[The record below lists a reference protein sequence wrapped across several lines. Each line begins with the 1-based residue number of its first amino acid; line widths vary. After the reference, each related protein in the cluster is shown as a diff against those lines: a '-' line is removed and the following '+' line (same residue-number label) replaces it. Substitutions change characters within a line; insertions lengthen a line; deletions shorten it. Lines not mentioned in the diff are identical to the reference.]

1 MCEMDG
7 FVPRFYTDGPQDKV
21 DRTLQD
27 MQQYVKTLV
36 TEELNLG
43 NLIENAVKQIEIDK
57 AKEAETDADAAN
69 DEDLLENEIFAESD
83 KNGMTEED
91 MNEFNDWQDKQDEEA
106 HQIQKKLEAG
116 EL

>member
-1 MCEMDG
+1 
-7 FVPRFYTDGPQDKV
+7 
-21 DRTLQD
+21 

-57 AKEAETDADAAN
+57 AKEAETDADAAD
-69 DEDLLENEIFAESD
+69 DEDLLENELFAEQ
-83 KNGMTEED
+83 GMHTMTEDD
-91 MNEFNDWQDKQDEEA
+91 MDEFNDWKDEQDEEA
-106 HQIQKKLEAG
+106 RQLQKKLEAG